1 VVRPTFLRGK
11 VVVMDPRRFEA
22 FLVVAEELHFARAA
36 ARLHVAPSAL
46 SQQIRRLEAEL
57 GAPLFRRSSRRVELT
72 AAGRALQERAPGVL
86 EAIAEA
92 GRSTRAAAAGQEG
105 RLTVAFA
112 GSITYGLMPALVRAF
127 RESHPRVEVGIRGEQ
142 VTADQV
148 EGLLDGV
155 VDVGFLRPPVGS
167 PHIVLE
173 HLRVDQLVAVL
184 PEDHPLASLE
194 RVPLEG
200 LAGDPFITYP
210 STAGASTL
218 AAVMGACL
226 DAGFSPR
233 VVQEG
238 RESHTIVGLVAAGIG
253 VALVPAPLRQLR
265 MPGVVYRPLVPPVP
279 EVPLAIAW
287 RRAGV
292 SPLIE
297 RFVDLARH
305 VVGSSPD

>member
-1 VVRPTFLRGK
+1 
-11 VVVMDPRRFEA
+11 M
-22 FLVVAEELHFARAA
+22 
-36 ARLHVAPSAL
+36 
-46 SQQIRRLEAEL
+46 
-57 GAPLFRRSSRRVELT
+57 
-72 AAGRALQERAPGVL
+72 
-86 EAIAEA
+86 
-92 GRSTRAAAAGQEG
+92 
-105 RLTVAFA
+105 
-112 GSITYGLMPALVRAF
+112 
-127 RESHPRVEVGIRGEQ
+127 
-142 VTADQV
+142 
-148 EGLLDGV
+148 
-155 VDVGFLRPPVGS
+155 S

-218 AAVMGACL
+218 VAVMGACL

-287 RRAGV
+287 RRADM
-292 SPLIE
+292 SPLVE
-297 RFVDLARH
+297 RFVDLARG
-305 VVGSSPD
+305 VVGSSLD